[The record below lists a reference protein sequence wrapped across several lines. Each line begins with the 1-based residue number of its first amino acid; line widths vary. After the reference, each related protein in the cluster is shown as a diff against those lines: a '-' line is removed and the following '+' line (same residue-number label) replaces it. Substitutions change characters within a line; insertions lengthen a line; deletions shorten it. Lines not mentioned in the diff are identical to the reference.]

1 MPGTNE
7 LKMPDLI
14 DQIKLIENIE
24 QREKTQVALKAVFN
38 KVDDDIK
45 LQVCRDLMIDQIYK
59 TIDKF
64 PLQTKKEMLAIIT
77 DKYLSQWAS

>member
-7 LKMPDLI
+7 TKTPDLI
-14 DQIKLIENIE
+14 DQIKWLENIDHRE
-24 QREKTQVALKAVFN
+24 QIRAALRTVFN
-38 KVDDDIK
+38 KADDDIK

-64 PLQTKKEMLAIIT
+64 PLQTQKEMLAIIT
-77 DKYLSQWAS
+77 DKYLSQWAT